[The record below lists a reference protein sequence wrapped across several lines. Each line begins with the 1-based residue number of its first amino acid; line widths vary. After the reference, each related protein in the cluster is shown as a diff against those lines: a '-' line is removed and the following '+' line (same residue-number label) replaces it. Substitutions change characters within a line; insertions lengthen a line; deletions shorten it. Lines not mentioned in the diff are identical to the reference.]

1 MRACLMLFL
10 CPRDTITNCS
20 VIKNMRCPIV
30 NIVGF
35 RVCRRNGV
43 QSQIDDKTEDEN
55 MLASI
60 V

>member
-1 MRACLMLFL
+1 MLFL

-20 VIKNMRCPIV
+20 VIENMRCPIV

-35 RVCRRNGV
+35 RICRRNGV